1 MLKVNLTHSAKL
13 NSIKELLTLL
23 QIMTYVADGCQSA
36 IPCTTCLI
44 WVLLL
49 ALPGLHTKA
58 DLSRCGLG
66 LSAPLPLPEY
76 GMGVGIGMAGE
87 EKRVTVRRED
97 TCKSVGWDEAH
108 ACNAADQVGVHGLTC

>member
-1 MLKVNLTHSAKL
+1 MLKYNLTYSITRAAKL

-36 IPCTTCLI
+36 IPCITCLI
-44 WVLLL
+44 CVLLL

-66 LSAPLPLPEY
+66 LSPPLPLPEY
-76 GMGVGIGMAGE
+76 GMGVGIGMAEE
-87 EKRVTVRRED
+87 EKRVTV
-97 TCKSVGWDEAH
+97 
-108 ACNAADQVGVHGLTC
+108 